1 MASPLTQPVCSKEVW
16 TARLRDFLHDCAGSA
31 PSEEHDRIRE
41 AVLLLLHDPRPR
53 DDNKPHRA
61 HFDPVA
67 IEAMLGCNASES
79 AVLALIG
86 PDDTF
91 MLSRGMNGTCLATL
105 VMADGSEEMICEA
118 ATLSLALLAAYVSK
132 LLTVMERRNQEKSQA
147 RLPLGVRIH

>member
-1 MASPLTQPVCSKEVW
+1 M
-16 TARLRDFLHDCAGSA
+16 
-31 PSEEHDRIRE
+31 
-41 AVLLLLHDPRPR
+41 LLHDPRPR
-53 DDNKPHRA
+53 EDGKPHRP
-61 HFDPVA
+61 HFDPAA

-132 LLTVMERRNQEKSQA
+132 LLTTMERRNQEKSQA
-147 RLPLGVRIH
+147 RLPLGVRLH